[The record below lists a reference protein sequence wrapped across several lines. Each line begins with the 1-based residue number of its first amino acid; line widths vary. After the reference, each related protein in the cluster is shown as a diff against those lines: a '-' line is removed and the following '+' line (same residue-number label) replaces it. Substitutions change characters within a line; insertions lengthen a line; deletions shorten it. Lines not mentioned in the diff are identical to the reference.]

1 MTNEPQNQ
9 PMSDYESALSAAVS
23 VLISTVVELGA
34 EPETLIARLG
44 AHHEEFKLSGNK
56 NAAATIEDLVA
67 YTKSLTDA
75 AERGRSKGAQAK
87 AAPRS
92 RGGPAGRGGD
102 RRGLRA

>member
-9 PMSDYESALSAAVS
+9 LMSDYESALSAAVS
-23 VLISTVVELGA
+23 VLISAVVELGA
-34 EPETLIARLG
+34 EPETLVARLG

-67 YTKSLTDA
+67 YTKSLADNSEPA
-75 AERGRSKGAQAK
+75 RSRAPK
-87 AAPRS
+87 ASPRS
-92 RGGPAGRGGD
+92 RGGATRGGD

>member
-44 AHHEEFKLSGNK
+44 AHHEEFKISGNK

-67 YTKSLTDA
+67 YTKSLTDVSEPA
-75 AERGRSKGAQAK
+75 RPRGSKASA
-87 AAPRS
+87 RS
-92 RGGPAGRGGD
+92 RGGVTGRGGD

>member
-1 MTNEPQNQ
+1 MTNEPHNQ

-67 YTKSLTDA
+67 YTKSLTDTSEPA
-75 AERGRSKGAQAK
+75 RSSGSRAK
-87 AAPRS
+87 ASPRS
-92 RGGPAGRGGD
+92 RGGAAGRSGD